1 MKHIIGCL
9 TVLLMTAGSVL
20 AQGEGYSDGI
30 AARINDTVIL
40 KSEVKEAM
48 MGNPNQSLEEQRK
61 VLKEMI
67 KNKVL
72 YMEALESEELV
83 VNSDDIEKRLDA
95 MIERI
100 RENLGGE
107 ASFKKALKEEG
118 LDENTLRSI
127 YRQQIKEEMYVQNYV
142 ASVIRP
148 GISISDDEV
157 KAAYDENS
165 AEFKTPETF
174 TYTIGYLPVAMTD
187 EDEKSILMKLAD
199 IRKSILDHEMTFEE
213 AASRYSQ
220 GPTAPKGGDLGL
232 IGKGMMVPEFE
243 EVAFNLKK
251 GEISRPFKTKF
262 GYHIALCRDIQGE
275 KRAISHIILLPAV
288 SEEKRKAFETNV
300 KAAFETKGMEGMK
313 EWASLSGVQLIPFE
327 EAKKREIN
335 TIILDIL
342 NGLKP
347 GQISPVSY
355 INNGLTFIYLDQH
368 QEARQMAFEEVRDYV
383 KNYVYGQKIQEEI
396 EKLYAKLQN
405 KYYIEILI

>member
-142 ASVIRP
+142 ATVIRP

-174 TYTIGYLPVAMTD
+174 TYTIGYLPVAMTA
-187 EDEKSILMKLAD
+187 EDERAILMKLAD
-199 IRKSILDHEMTFEE
+199 IRKRILDHEMTFEE

-232 IGKGMMVPEFE
+232 IGQGMMVPEFE
-243 EVAFNLKK
+243 EVVFNLKK

-262 GYHIALCRDIQGE
+262 GYHIALCSDIQGE

-288 SEEKRKAFETNV
+288 SEEKRKAFEKNV

-368 QEARQMAFEEVRDYV
+368 QEARQMAFEEVREYV

>member
-1 MKHIIGCL
+1 M
-9 TVLLMTAGSVL
+9 M
-20 AQGEGYSDGI
+20 
-30 AARINDTVIL
+30 VIL

-142 ASVIRP
+142 ATVIRP

-174 TYTIGYLPVAMTD
+174 TYTIGYLPVAMTA
-187 EDEKSILMKLAD
+187 EDERAILMKLAD
-199 IRKSILDHEMTFEE
+199 IRKRILDHEMTFEE

-232 IGKGMMVPEFE
+232 IGQGMMVPEFE
-243 EVAFNLKK
+243 EVVFNLKK

-262 GYHIALCRDIQGE
+262 GYHIALCSDIQGE

-288 SEEKRKAFETNV
+288 SEEKHKAFEKNV

-347 GQISPVSY
+347 GQISPVTY

-368 QEARQMAFEEVRDYV
+368 QEARQMAFEEVREYV

>member
-1 MKHIIGCL
+1 MKHIIGYL
-9 TVLLMTAGSVL
+9 TALLMTVGIAA

-48 MGNPNQSLEEQRK
+48 MGNPDQSVQEQRK

-83 VNSDDIEKRLDA
+83 VNSDDIEKRLDV

-142 ASVIRP
+142 ATVIRP
-148 GISISDDEV
+148 GISVSDEEV
-157 KAAYDENS
+157 RKAYEENS
-165 AEFKTPETF
+165 GEFKTPETY
-174 TYTIGYLPVAMTD
+174 TYTIGYLPLAMTV
-187 EDEKSILMKLAD
+187 EDEQLLLDKLAE
-199 IRKSILDHEMTFEE
+199 IRKMILNHEITFEE
-213 AASRYSQ
+213 AARQYSQ
-220 GPTAPKGGDLGL
+220 GPTASKGGDLG
-232 IGKGMMVPEFE
+232 IIEHGMMVPEFE
-243 EVAFNLKK
+243 EAVFNMKK

-262 GYHIALCRDIQGE
+262 GYHIALCRDIQGK
-275 KRAISHIILLPAV
+275 KRAVSHIILLPAV
-288 SEEKRKAFETNV
+288 SEDKSRVFEENIRLAFENS
-300 KAAFETKGMEGMK
+300 GIEGLVT
-313 EWASLSGVQLIPFE
+313 WAGQSGVKIIPFKE
-327 EAKKREIN
+327 VKKREIN
-335 TIILDIL
+335 TVILDIL
-342 NGLKP
+342 NKLSP
-347 GQISPVSY
+347 GELSSVHY
-355 INNGLTFIYLDQH
+355 INNGLTFIYLENH
-368 QEARQMAFEEVRDYV
+368 EEARQMEFEEVQDYV
-383 KNYVYGQKIQEEI
+383 KNYVYGKKIQEEI
-396 EKLYAKLQN
+396 EKLYVKLQN

>member
-142 ASVIRP
+142 ATVIRP

-174 TYTIGYLPVAMTD
+174 TYTIGYLPVAMTA
-187 EDEKSILMKLAD
+187 EDERAILMKLAD
-199 IRKSILDHEMTFEE
+199 IRKRILDHEMTFEE

-232 IGKGMMVPEFE
+232 IGQGMMVPEFE
-243 EVAFNLKK
+243 EVVFNLKK

-262 GYHIALCRDIQGE
+262 GYHIALCSDIQGE

-288 SEEKRKAFETNV
+288 SEEKRKAFEKNV

-347 GQISPVSY
+347 GQISPVTY

-368 QEARQMAFEEVRDYV
+368 QEARQMAFEEVREYV

>member
-48 MGNPNQSLEEQRK
+48 MGNPDQSIEEQRK

-142 ASVIRP
+142 ATVIRP

-174 TYTIGYLPVAMTD
+174 TYTIGYLPLAMTD
-187 EDEKSILMKLAD
+187 EDERAIMMKLAD
-199 IRKSILDHEMTFEE
+199 IRKSILDHETTFEE

-288 SEEKRKAFETNV
+288 SEEKRKAFEKNV
-300 KAAFETKGMEGMK
+300 MTAFEKKGMEGIS

-342 NGLKP
+342 NRLAP